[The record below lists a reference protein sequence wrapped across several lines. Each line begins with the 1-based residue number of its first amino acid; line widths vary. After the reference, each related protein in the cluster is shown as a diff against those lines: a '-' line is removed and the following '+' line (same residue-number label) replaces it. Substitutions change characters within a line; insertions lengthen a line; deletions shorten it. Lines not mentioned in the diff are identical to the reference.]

1 MAKRFR
7 AMDSVNDGLECL
19 ALVLGPELMGVSF
32 VRKLR
37 L

>member
-7 AMDSVNDGLECL
+7 AMDSVNDGLECS
-19 ALVLGPELMGVSF
+19 ALVLGLELMGEF
-32 VRKLR
+32 L